1 MEKFEHVD
9 VLAAIDAIA
18 HQNTGYR
25 QDDIEVDKKI
35 IREAAE
41 EGTQNLLWHS
51 RPAGT
56 RCVPE
61 RETFIQNT
69 WENLVWPNYTDAVR
83 LDDSRILAYAVEL
96 EGLEGGKVMGTLYAL
111 DYLQHAEH
119 VKRATLPAAFV
130 TLNFDDGGPRRFDY
144 ADYKENESRILRHFG
159 HFKGMKYEPRSEME
173 LRRLLRREH
182 ADREKAARPAD
193 LDTHVKRL
201 ADDKIIN
208 EAQRLIDRFQSLYN
222 PNGGEGRFMVE
233 VSPIFCNLANEAD
246 MKKLLA
252 ALPYKSLSVE
262 PRDDV
267 PGLFAF
273 VSKDENRDQKVRRSV
288 VARLRQRREPEA
300 GKHPKKPPAK
310 ADRETR

>member
-18 HQNTGYR
+18 RQNTGYN
-25 QDDIEVDKKI
+25 QNDIEVDKQI

-41 EGTQNLLWHS
+41 DGTKNLLWHS

-56 RCVPE
+56 RCVSE
-61 RETFIQNT
+61 REAFIENT
-69 WENLVWPNYTDAVR
+69 WANLVWPSYTDAVR

-96 EGLEGGKVMGTLYAL
+96 EGLDGEKVMGTLYAL

-144 ADYKENESRILRHFG
+144 NDFKENEKRVLQHFG
-159 HFKGMKYEPRSEME
+159 HFKGMEYEPRSKME
-173 LRRLLRREH
+173 LHRLLRQEH

-193 LDTHVKRL
+193 LDAHVKRL

-208 EAQRLIDRFQSLYN
+208 EAQRLVDAFQGLYN

-262 PRDDV
+262 PRDDA

-273 VSKDENRDQKVRRSV
+273 VSKEENRDQEVRRSV
-288 VARLRQRREPEA
+288 VARLRQHREPEA
-300 GKHPKKPPAK
+300 SKHAKRPPAK
-310 ADRETR
+310 TDREAR